1 MKIFTYNQNII
12 HLMCTHTKK
21 LLHYS
26 VFIPSHVS
34 FAWLVSSDYEI
45 WGVWTLHFEM
55 AQALLDPSFM
65 THWHLQQWS
74 FSSPC
79 VDRRKHL
86 TSSCTGRVHRSHAVW
101 PHLQAQEKH
110 DCWSCVYSSNSW
122 SASSGSGKKTPPAR
136 WKHPRGWAVCGMIQ
150 ITAPVSLD
158 SVIWHNIHNGNQE
171 SSHSTFRTILISFFI
186 TWAHL
191 YPWDLILI
199 FFPVSDVIQNPKIHC
214 FIYLCQW
221 RNLFSINCRNGNQMI
236 RTSSQSFSHINCPIF
251 KVIVL
256 SCHPSH
262 SPPVWQNCNCGRKL
276 CRKR

>member
-1 MKIFTYNQNII
+1 
-12 HLMCTHTKK
+12 MCH
-21 LLHYS
+21 
-26 VFIPSHVS
+26 
-34 FAWLVSSDYEI
+34 
-45 WGVWTLHFEM
+45 
-55 AQALLDPSFM
+55 LLDLFPLTMKSGGSEHCTLKWLRLCWIQVSWLTGICSNGVLAVHVWIGGNISPHHALAECTEATQCGPIYKHRRSM
-65 THWHLQQWS
+65 TVGAVFTLQTADLRLLDQ
-74 FSSPC
+74 
-79 VDRRKHL
+79 V
-86 TSSCTGRVHRSHAVW
+86 
-101 PHLQAQEKH
+101 
-110 DCWSCVYSSNSW
+110 
-122 SASSGSGKKTPPAR
+122 KKTPPAR

-256 SCHPSH
+256 NCHPSH